1 MSRDK
6 CLGGVP
12 ECTRKTISANYLLN
26 III

>member
-26 III
+26 SII